1 MTLLKG
7 RTFIVLV
14 LLVIF
19 FTIVKGTTFL
29 SASTLTM
36 VAKHVALYGILAL
49 GMTFVIITGG
59 IDLSVGSGVA
69 FSGLVVASA
78 MKAGIPV
85 PVAMLMALGTGMAL
99 GAFNAFVITVLGIVP
114 FIATLGTNSIFRGIV
129 LVIMDGVPMSGL
141 KSEFTWIGSGKLWG
155 WLPWAVIFMAVIAV
169 IMAILLKKS
178 KFGRY
183 VYAIGSNEQ
192 AAYLSGIPVN
202 RIKLMNYV
210 ISGALV
216 AFAGM
221 LLAARVSS
229 AAPTAGDLYETNA
242 IAASVI
248 GGATLS
254 GGKGSIAGTIVGAFI
269 IGVLSNGLNLIGLNY
284 FWQQV
289 AIGVVII
296 SAVFLEVVRERLKK

>member
-1 MTLLKG
+1 MGEKSQKKNINTQIIFTMMGLL
-7 RTFIVLV
+7 ILC
-14 LLVIF
+14 IF
-19 FTIVKGTTFL
+19 FSVTTKSFLTQRNLLNIATQTSVAVIVAIAETYII
-29 SASTLTM
+29 AS
-36 VAKHVALYGILAL
+36 GC
-49 GMTFVIITGG
+49 

-69 FSGLVVASA
+69 FAGLVVASA

-85 PVAMLMALGTGMAL
+85 PIAMIMVLGVGMAL

-141 KSEFTWIGSGKLWG
+141 KPEFTWIGSGKLWG
-155 WLPWAVIFMAVIAV
+155 WLPWAVIFMVIIAV
-169 IMAILLKKS
+169 VMAILLKKS

-202 RIKLMNYV
+202 KIKVMNYV

-254 GGKGSIAGTIVGAFI
+254 GG
-269 IGVLSNGLNLIGLNY
+269 
-284 FWQQV
+284 
-289 AIGVVII
+289 
-296 SAVFLEVVRERLKK
+296 